1 MSNDISYHLVFTAP
15 KKNLLLQV
23 KRYLEDKKSRWENR
37 GEKTAQDLL
46 KESGLEKGAEVVS
59 WGFIFGKIKNNGDSF
74 SVEVTSWANEN
85 ALGNIWIS
93 GSEGELYFLLKKFP
107 ELEIGGSFKAEY
119 GKGSVYGSELDYESW
134 NDGDDD
140 DDDDDDDK

>member
-1 MSNDISYHLVFTAP
+1 M
-15 KKNLLLQV
+15 
-23 KRYLEDKKSRWENR
+23 KRYLEDKKSRWDNR
-37 GEKTAQDLL
+37 GEKTAEDLL

-85 ALGNIWIS
+85 GLGNIWIS

-107 ELEIGGSFKAEY
+107 ELDVSGSFKAEY

-134 NDGDDD
+134 NNGDDD
-140 DDDDDDDK
+140 DE